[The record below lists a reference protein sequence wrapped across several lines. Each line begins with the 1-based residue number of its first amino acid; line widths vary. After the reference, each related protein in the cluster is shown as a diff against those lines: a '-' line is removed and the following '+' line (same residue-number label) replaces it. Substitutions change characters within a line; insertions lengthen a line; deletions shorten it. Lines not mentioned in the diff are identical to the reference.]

1 MIVEIVE
8 LAGGGRGFARVDG
21 EAWFV
26 SGALPG
32 ERVEAE
38 VERRRAGVVEARA
51 TRIFVS
57 SAAREADP
65 CPVASACGGCD
76 LAHVRRE
83 AAEAVLREIVT
94 GALRHAPP
102 ELANAC
108 RSAPVVLSPMGWR
121 LRSRLHW
128 DPATGILGFLGRR
141 SHRAV
146 DIAPCRVV
154 SELLVSARPVLARAL
169 GDAGM
174 PPGELE
180 WLEDLRAEHAVAGW
194 WGAGRPPHVAV
205 PGLAG
210 WQRLDST
217 GPVAGE
223 GWGDDG
229 VVMQLPVPLFVPVGA
244 FFQGNRHLVPRLFE
258 RVGELAAGTG
268 CRRVVDL
275 YGGVGFLAAAARH
288 GGILE
293 LAVVESHGAAAA
305 AAGRNLPGAD
315 VVAAT
320 AESYLEVPGEAVG
333 TLAVIDPPRA
343 GLSDEA
349 RGGLLAWNPEAVLLV
364 GCDAARFGR
373 DGGALLR
380 GGYRLESLEIWDLFA
395 GSHHA
400 EILALFR
407 L

>member
-21 EAWFV
+21 QAWFV

-32 ERVEAE
+32 ERVEVE

-51 TRIFVS
+51 TEILLPS
-57 SAAREADP
+57 SAREPDP
-65 CPVASACGGCD
+65 CPVAWACGGCD

-83 AAEAVLREIVT
+83 AAEAVLRATVT

-102 ELANAC
+102 ELAVAC
-108 RSAPVVLSPMGWR
+108 RSARVVLSPLRWR

-128 DPATGILGFLGRR
+128 DPAARVLGFLGPR
-141 SHRAV
+141 SHRVV
-146 DIAPCRVV
+146 DIAPCRVI
-154 SELLVSARPVLARAL
+154 SELLSGARPALARAL
-169 GDAGM
+169 GEAGLAA
-174 PPGELE
+174 GELE
-180 WLEDLRAEHAVAGW
+180 WLEDLDGGRAVAGW
-194 WGAGRPPHVAV
+194 WGAGRPPSTDV

-210 WQRLDST
+210 WQRLDAA
-217 GPVAGE
+217 GPIAGD

-229 VVMQLPVPLFVPVGA
+229 VVMRLPVPLFVPVGA
-244 FFQGNRHLVPRLFE
+244 FFQGNRHLAPGLFA
-258 RVGELAAGTG
+258 RVGEIAAGAE

-288 GGILE
+288 AGIAE
-293 LAVVESHGAAAA
+293 AVVVESHAAAA
-305 AAGRNLPGAD
+305 AAARRNLPGAD

-320 AESYLEVPGEAVG
+320 AESYLGAPGEAAG
-333 TLAVIDPPRA
+333 TMAVIDPPRT

-395 GSHHA
+395 GTHHA
-400 EILALFR
+400 EIVALFR